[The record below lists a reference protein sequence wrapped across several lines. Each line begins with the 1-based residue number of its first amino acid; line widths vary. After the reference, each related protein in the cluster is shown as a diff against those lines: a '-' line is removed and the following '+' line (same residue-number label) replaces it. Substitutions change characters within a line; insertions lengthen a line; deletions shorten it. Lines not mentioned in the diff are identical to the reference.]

1 MYVFVLS
8 EDQGRFSSRDRL
20 EMVRRGTADL
30 PNVTVVP
37 TGPYLISAAT
47 FPTYFLKNRDQAD
60 TARCEM
66 DIAVFLQHYVP
77 HFGIQRRY
85 VGTEPLSSLTNRY
98 NEALAAALPG
108 RGVEVR
114 QIPRLENTRGPV
126 SASEVR
132 RRLDAGEDIRPW
144 VPETTYQYLL
154 EGDHI
159 HA

>member
-1 MYVFVLS
+1 
-8 EDQGRFSSRDRL
+8 
-20 EMVRRGTADL
+20 
-30 PNVTVVP
+30 
-37 TGPYLISAAT
+37 
-47 FPTYFLKNRDQAD
+47 
-60 TARCEM
+60 M

-85 VGTEPLSSLTNRY
+85 VGTEPLSPLTNRY
-98 NEALAAALPG
+98 NEALMAALPG

-114 QIPRLENTRGPV
+114 LIPRLENTQGPV

-144 VPETTYQYLL
+144 VPETTYQYIM
-154 EGDHI
+154 EGAHI